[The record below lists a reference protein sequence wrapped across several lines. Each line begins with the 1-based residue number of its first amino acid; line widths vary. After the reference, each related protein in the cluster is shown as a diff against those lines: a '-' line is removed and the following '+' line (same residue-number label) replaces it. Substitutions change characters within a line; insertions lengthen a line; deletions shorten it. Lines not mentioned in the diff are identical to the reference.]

1 MFGQM
6 INDDPVIPGFNAP
19 SPESIYELA
28 RAEKP
33 STPIKEYMDAIVVLR
48 DEKGFTFRE
57 IAEWMSK
64 NVAETDH
71 NAIYR
76 EYNKHKKKEL
86 ENHEREWGHIERHPE
101 EAVEETAED

>member
-1 MFGQM
+1 
-6 INDDPVIPGFNAP
+6 
-19 SPESIYELA
+19 
-28 RAEKP
+28 
-33 STPIKEYMDAIVVLR
+33 MDAIVVLQ

-86 ENHEREWGHIERHPE
+86 ENHEREWGHIERHQRRQWKNSRRLNVSAKNSGQTFKE
-101 EAVEETAED
+101 G